1 MAPVVDYIRH
11 LISDSKRWF
20 PTIHV
25 GDFTAGLVP
34 SEAEGLQ
41 PGSLILQAQDAA
53 NETAVSRLWQVA
65 SPLGQRCEQM
75 DAQEIIAQ
83 QAINVRSL
91 GADPTGRTPSGHII
105 NDAIQEAKLKR
116 YGRIYIP
123 AGNYLIEEPIVL
135 DSLLWLHGDGMSTY
149 LRAANGLDLPMIQ
162 AYYSIGTRWS
172 YMQRI
177 SDMRLDGNRDNQT
190 STNARGIRWTS
201 PDSITIPILV
211 DEEVGHPYV
220 VSENYSGQWFD
231 SNRDAFN
238 LWISY
243 CYGDGF
249 YQEGR
254 GGGHFHNITSYENGG
269 YGFVPTYDTAW
280 VNCTAGRNGQ
290 SGWRIRQSA
299 VKLSNCKSWWSGY
312 RTDSDLQYQTSGF
325 EFSGTTR
332 GSVAVGCEAQDNYG
346 SGFTFNSAIGHVCYG
361 CVSDSNNR
369 RNGDNVG
376 VDFYASYGNVWEG
389 FCYDRYNDSQRYQD
403 HALRFRSSSS
413 HNRIIINHR
422 YYGGGASSYAQF
434 IQHISADTDSLQ
446 GNQIEINNQNGFQK
460 SSSGTPTI
468 SVFHGGTVL
477 INLNANTTIAY
488 DGVGTII
495 PPGAKLKFQFVQDG
509 TGGRTVAFS
518 SSFRY
523 SWSPDTTASKINTIE
538 FTWNDEISKWVQ
550 SATTTGM

>member
-1 MAPVVDYIRH
+1 MAPVVDYTRH
-11 LISDSKRWF
+11 LISENKRWF
-20 PTIHV
+20 PTVNV
-25 GDFTAGLVP
+25 GNFNAGLVP
-34 SEAEGLQ
+34 EEAEGLQ
-41 PGSLILQAQDAA
+41 PGSLVLQSQDAA
-53 NETAVSRLWQVA
+53 TDTAVSRLWQIA

-91 GADPTGRTPSGHII
+91 GADPTGRTPSAHII
-105 NDAIQEAKLKR
+105 NDAINEAKTKR
-116 YGRIYIP
+116 YGRVYIP
-123 AGNYLIEEPIVL
+123 AGYYLIEEPIVL
-135 DSLLWLHGDGMSTY
+135 DSLIWLHGDGMSTY
-149 LRAANGLDLPMIQ
+149 LRAANELNLPMIQ
-162 AYYSIGTRWS
+162 AFYDIGERWS

-177 SDMRLDGNRDNQT
+177 SDMRLDGNRDNQS

-201 PDSITIPILV
+201 PDGITIPILV
-211 DEEVGHPYV
+211 DEEVGYPYV
-220 VSENYSGQWFD
+220 VSDNYSGQWFD
-231 SNRDAFN
+231 SNRDAYN

-243 CYGDGF
+243 CYSDGF

-312 RTDSDLQYQTSGF
+312 RTDADQQYQTSGF

-332 GSVAVGCEAQDNYG
+332 GSLAVGCEAQDNYG

-361 CVSDSNNR
+361 CIADSNNR

-376 VDFYASYGNVWEG
+376 VDFYSSYGNVWEG
-389 FCYDRYNDSQRYQD
+389 FCYDRYNDSVRYQD

-413 HNRIIINHR
+413 HNRVIINHR
-422 YYGGGASSYAQF
+422 YYNGGASSYAQF
-434 IQHISADTDSLQ
+434 IQHISAGTDSLQ

-460 SSSGTPTI
+460 SSSGSPTI

-477 INLNANTTIAY
+477 VNLSSDTTINY
-488 DGVGTII
+488 DAVGTII
-495 PPGAKLKFQFVQDG
+495 PPGAKLKFQFVQNN
-509 TGGRTVAFS
+509 TGGWTVTFDS
-518 SSFRY
+518 YFRY
-523 SWSPDTTASKINTIE
+523 SWTPNTTANKINTIE
-538 FTWNDEISKWVQ
+538 FTWNNEISKWVQ